1 MYVHVHLDSRVHLST
16 SWSGY
21 IISAVLFPDSDLIT
35 TGVHTA
41 SILYIFHWNLPL
53 YGSAAVIL
61 QLPGCG
67 SAVVTLLLFAWNS
80 GAEVMHTVCL
90 LTGCYAFA
98 LAICSI
104 PIVRIWLW
112 YVDAMFVLIFVPSIS
127 GATRGPQRW
136 VPHARARGVRGGTWG
151 FPW

>member
-1 MYVHVHLDSRVHLST
+1 M
-16 SWSGY
+16 
-21 IISAVLFPDSDLIT
+21 SAVLLPGSDLIT

-41 SILYIFHWNLPL
+41 SILYLFHRNLPL

-90 LTGCYAFA
+90 LAGCYAFA

-104 PIVRIWLW
+104 PLVRIWLG
-112 YVDAMFVLIFVPSIS
+112 YVDAVFVLIFVQDLSCR
-127 GATRGPQRW
+127 TVQF
-136 VPHARARGVRGGTWG
+136 RAG
-151 FPW
+151 